1 MADRQAKRF
10 AILRAGPGDTGER
23 LDVFLTLRFKRSRTV
38 IRRSLAGDVIDSAG
52 RPIKWSHRLRQGE
65 IVRVATIERPE
76 PDVEVSYRLLYR
88 DDWIVV
94 VDKGAG
100 APVHPTRS
108 YRTRTLLT
116 RLRKDL
122 ADDGINPAHRLDR
135 ETSGVLI
142 FGRRARAIK
151 ELMRAF
157 RERRVEKRY
166 LAVVRGSVGFDRLRV
181 AEPLGRDG
189 DYPIDCR
196 MKVDRQNGSPAVT
209 DLEVLDRRVDRSL
222 VAANPRSGRQHQIRV
237 HLAFLGHPILGDKLY
252 QQDGQPYLAMVH
264 GKLDADALDRLGH
277 TRQALHAQAIE
288 FDHPENGQRMHLTA
302 PLPADLQELLDQRA

>member
-1 MADRQAKRF
+1 
-10 AILRAGPGDTGER
+10 LRAGPGDAGAR
-23 LDVFLTLRFKRSRTV
+23 LDVFLTLRFKSSRAAV
-38 IRRSLAGDVIDSAG
+38 RRCLAGEVVDPAG

-76 PDVEVSYRLLYR
+76 PDVEVRYRLLYQ
-88 DDWIVV
+88 DEWIVV

-116 RLRKDL
+116 SLRKDL

-151 ELMRAF
+151 KLMRAF
-157 RERRVEKRY
+157 SERRIAKCY
-166 LAVVRGSVGFDRLRV
+166 LAVVRGYVDFDRLRV
-181 AEPLGRDG
+181 SEPLGRDR

-196 MKVDRQNGSPAVT
+196 MMVDRRDGSPAVT
-209 DLEVLDRRVDRSL
+209 DLEVLDRRSDRTL
-222 VAANPRSGRQHQIRV
+222 LAAKPGSGRQHQIRV
-237 HLAFLGHPILGDKLY
+237 HLACLGHPLLGDKLY
-252 QQDGQPYLAMVH
+252 QDDGRPFLAMVH
-264 GKLDADALDRLGH
+264 GKLDAAAWRRLGH
-277 TRQALHAQAIE
+277 TRQALHAESIE
-288 FDHPENGQRMHLTA
+288 FDHPESGQRMKLSA
-302 PLPADLQELLDQRA
+302 PLPDDLRALLG